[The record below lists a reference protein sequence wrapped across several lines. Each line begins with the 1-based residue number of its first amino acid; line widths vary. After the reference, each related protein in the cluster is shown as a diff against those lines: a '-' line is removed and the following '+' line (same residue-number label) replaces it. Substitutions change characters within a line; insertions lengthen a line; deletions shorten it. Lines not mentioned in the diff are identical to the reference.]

1 VKKLTFPLVV
11 ASVVLSGCLVTSV
24 CPFYTDKDLTFDK
37 ALIGRW
43 TNAKEAGEHW
53 KFEKDGEKAYQL
65 SYSND
70 SSTSVMQARMF
81 KLGGQT
87 FLDLFSA
94 ETKDIQPPPIP
105 AHFLLR
111 ADVDASTVGLTPLNY
126 EWLVQWL
133 EKNPKDLRH
142 HIIRTGE
149 NPDDIRLVLTADTAE
164 LQQFIVKHLKTE
176 DAWKEPLQ
184 LRRDAPAASM

>member
-1 VKKLTFPLVV
+1 MKKLIFPLVA
-11 ASVVLSGCLVTSV
+11 ASMVLSGCLVTSV
-24 CPFYTDKDLTFDK
+24 YPFYAEKDITFNK
-37 ALIGRW
+37 ALLGRW

-53 KFEKDGEKAYQL
+53 KFDRDGEKSYQL
-65 SYSND
+65 TYSND
-70 SSTSVMQARMF
+70 NSTSVMQAHMF

-87 FLDLFSA
+87 FLDLFTT

-111 ADVDASTVGLTPLNY
+111 ADLSSPSIGLTPLNY
-126 EWLVQWL
+126 DWLTKWL

-149 NPDDIRLVLTADTAE
+149 NPDDTRLVLTADTAE

-176 DAWKEPLQ
+176 DAWKEGLE
-184 LRRDAPAASM
+184 LKRDASTARR